1 MNRYRILVIE
11 DEIHLNQLIQMNL
24 EMDGYTVVSCV
35 NGLNALQ
42 IAQEQAFDLI
52 ISDIMLPGMDG
63 LTLCSTLRIQ
73 GIKAPLMFISAKGS
87 SKERIEGLKA
97 GANDYLPKPF
107 DLEELLLRTK
117 NLIAQKDAGVK
128 PLADNTAYVFE
139 SGTVKFDAFEI
150 IDRNGQLQSISK
162 KEMMLLKLL
171 ITREGE
177 AISREEIMDKVWGY
191 DIFTSSRTID
201 NFITNFRKHFE
212 KDSRKPEYFHSVRGI
227 GYKFTS
233 QKSS

>member
-1 MNRYRILVIE
+1 
-11 DEIHLNQLIQMNL
+11 MNL

>member
-1 MNRYRILVIE
+1 LVIE